1 MDTGLPVAS
10 EIATGRPIVP
20 RQIIRSPVLDSLSA
34 IKVERPS
41 DLILRQLRDLIATGA
56 MKPGDRLPGERELT
70 RQFGVGRSHVRAA
83 LRRLE
88 FFGIL
93 NTLPQSGTI
102 VAQLG
107 VAALGSL
114 IGSVIALDRD
124 DYAALVE
131 TRFLLEVAA
140 ARFAAGR
147 STRAD
152 LKGIRAAEEAFRV
165 RAMSGDPALQE
176 DLALHLAIAK
186 ASHNAVLA
194 SLIGLIAPDVLR
206 LNGEHKTCS
215 KPRLAQVLR
224 EHRAVVAAIE
234 SRDPDAAERAM
245 AEHAD
250 ATAAQPRVGGRT
262 KGTEVAEVSQR
273 ARRAP
278 AQKSGRPH
286 IQPTT

>member
-1 MDTGLPVAS
+1 MP
-10 EIATGRPIVP
+10 RPTP
-20 RQIIRSPVLDSLSA
+20 RSPVLDSLSA
-34 IKVERPS
+34 IRVDRPS

-56 MKPGDRLPGERELT
+56 MKPGDRLPGERELAQ
-70 RQFGVGRSHVRAA
+70 QFGVGRSHVRAA

-102 VAQLG
+102 VARLG
-107 VAALGSL
+107 VAALESL

-124 DYAALVE
+124 DFAALAE

-140 ARFAAGR
+140 ARYAALR
-147 STRAD
+147 SARSD
-152 LKGIRAAEEAFRV
+152 LKRIRAAEEAFRV
-165 RAMSGDPALQE
+165 RATSGDPALQE
-176 DLALHLAIAK
+176 DLALHLAIAQ

-206 LNGEHKTCS
+206 LNGEHNTCS
-215 KPRLAQVLR
+215 RPRLAEVLR
-224 EHRAVVAAIE
+224 EHRAVVGAIE

-245 AEHAD
+245 AWHAD
-250 ATAAQPRVGGRT
+250 ATAAQHRVGGRK
-262 KGTEVAEVSQR
+262 KGTQAAEVSQR
-273 ARRAP
+273 TRRAP
-278 AQKSGRPH
+278 ARNSGRPH

>member
-1 MDTGLPVAS
+1 
-10 EIATGRPIVP
+10 VP
-20 RQIIRSPVLDSLSA
+20 RPTPRSPVLDSLSA
-34 IKVERPS
+34 IRVDRPS

-56 MKPGDRLPGERELT
+56 MKPGDRLPGERELAQ
-70 RQFGVGRSHVRAA
+70 QFGVGRSHVRAA

-102 VAQLG
+102 VARLG
-107 VAALGSL
+107 VAALESL

-124 DYAALVE
+124 DFAALAE

-140 ARFAAGR
+140 ARYAALR
-147 STRAD
+147 SARSD
-152 LKGIRAAEEAFRV
+152 LKRIRAAEEAFRV
-165 RAMSGDPALQE
+165 RATSGDPALQE
-176 DLALHLAIAK
+176 DLALHLAIAQ

-206 LNGEHKTCS
+206 LNGEHNTCS
-215 KPRLAQVLR
+215 RPRLAEVLR
-224 EHRAVVAAIE
+224 EHRAVVGAIE

-245 AEHAD
+245 AGHAD
-250 ATAAQPRVGGRT
+250 ATAAQHRVGGRK
-262 KGTEVAEVSQR
+262 KGTQAAEVSQR
-273 ARRAP
+273 TRRAP
-278 AQKSGRPH
+278 ARNSGRPH